1 MNDLSAISNS
11 LNASISGQTAAALAG
26 DRDSLGQEDFLK
38 LMITQF
44 RNQDPTQPTD
54 STQFLGQLAQFST
67 VSGIQG
73 LQDSFSGLASSLQG
87 DQALRAAGLIGRQVM
102 FSSPLLSFDGTAATS
117 GAIDNPV
124 AGGNVTVQI
133 ADLNGRLVRTLALGP
148 QSAGTVGFTWDGL
161 ASDGTAL
168 APGSYVMSAQVTS
181 GADVRAAET
190 FAQAAVLGVSLAA
203 GSGQPMLRVEG
214 AGEMALSQIREIF

>member
-11 LNASISGQTAAALAG
+11 LNASISGQTAASLAG
-26 DRDSLGQEDFLK
+26 NRDALGQEDFLK

-73 LQDSFSGLASSLQG
+73 LQDSFGGLASTLQG

-102 FSSPLLSFDGTAATS
+102 FSSPLLGFDGEAATI
-117 GAIDNPV
+117 GAVDNPV
-124 AGGNVTVQI
+124 SGGKVTVQI
-133 ADLNGRLVRTLALGP
+133 ADLNGRLLRTVELGQQP
-148 QSAGTVGFTWDGL
+148 AGMVGFSWDGR
-161 ASDGTAL
+161 ANDGSVL
-168 APGSYVMSAQVTS
+168 APGSYVMSAQVIS
-181 GADVRAAET
+181 GSDVRAAET
-190 FAQAAVLGVSLAA
+190 FTQAAVLGVSLAA

>member
-26 DRDSLGQEDFLK
+26 NRDALGQEDFLK

-73 LQDSFSGLASSLQG
+73 LQDSFTGLAGSLQG
-87 DQALRAAGLIGRQVM
+87 DQALRAAGLIGHQVM
-102 FSSPLLSFDGTAATS
+102 FSSPLLGFDGATPAT
-117 GAIDNPV
+117 GAVDNPV
-124 AGGNVTVQI
+124 SGGKVTVQI
-133 ADLNGRLVRTLALGP
+133 SDLNGRLLRTVELGP
-148 QSAGTVGFTWDGL
+148 QPAGMVGFAWDGL
-161 ASDGTAL
+161 ASDGSVL
-168 APGSYVMSAQVTS
+168 APGSYVMSAQVIS
-181 GADVRAAET
+181 GSDVRAAET
-190 FAQAAVLGVSLAA
+190 FAQATVLGVSLAA